1 MRCPTSEVEELSRSA
16 GQGNTSEVKYSEAGL
31 PVESKTLAKIKADML
46 EALRSG
52 DQPLADTL
60 RYLLSAIHNAEIAKG
75 KDAILTEEELA
86 EVLQKQAK
94 QRRESIEAYEK
105 GGRADL
111 VEKETKELEIIR
123 SYLPEQLSE
132 EEIKKLAE
140 EAVEEAGAKG
150 PQEMSKVM
158 GVLMP
163 KVKGRADGAAVSRV
177 VRELL
182 TS

>member
-1 MRCPTSEVEELSRSA
+1 MTM
-16 GQGNTSEVKYSEAGL
+16 EA
-31 PVESKTLAKIKADML
+31 KTLGKIKADML
-46 EALRSG
+46 EALKSG
-52 DQPLADTL
+52 DQPSADTL

-75 KDAILTEEELA
+75 KDAVLTEEELA

-94 QRRESIEAYEK
+94 QRQESIEAYKK

-123 SYLPEQLSE
+123 DYLPQQLSE
-132 EEIKKLAE
+132 EEIEKLAE
-140 EAVEEAGAKG
+140 EAIKEVNAKG

-158 GVLMP
+158 GVVMP
-163 KVKGRADGAAVSRV
+163 KVKGRADGATVSRV

-182 TS
+182 TF